1 MAIEWNWPVQIPR
14 FTTAKYEKKKAEHV
28 EEYGYRVHI
37 PRFDDI
43 IHLGTPKK
51 ATEAELKA
59 YFLRDYQT
67 LGGERYKEIHDSFLK
82 RKERIERMM
91 DSPAPIWYQNLAS
104 AMTFID
110 DLEDALS
117 TVAMI
122 GRIAA
127 RFAPRLFGKLFR
139 GPIGW
144 IMLINDLLN
153 ISQLITCLPMGA
165 FSKKRVMEDLVLHN
179 PFSKKA
185 RLKRA
190 RRFRRWWPSFG
201 DILETLQTTDNIF
214 GIGLSL
220 GPLVGFMADSFFGTY
235 RMIRG
240 DKVRW
245 GSEPPELYPHEL
257 IAMRAFRALPIM
269 FLGGDAI
276 SDDDKFMAIIT
287 ANLSLQVIREYSQEW
302 NLLDHLENIDDIELI
317 PPTPTNPLTRLA
329 LEDAGVNPDTQ
340 IGFPTFS
347 PQEYTFKNLSTQYM
361 VRASNDFVKYADDNQ
376 HNMKGWVAAN
386 NATEYAE
393 GILALFEGSDQLEA
407 TLKSPPQNIL
417 NAMQGKYDREKSMK
431 ELQALKEAQDIELE
445 SIEDFEEYWNEYQRR
460 KAAEETQ
467 KEEDE
472 RMEQIRRLMN
482 QLQYF
487 LENWRGD
494 YMGSIPNWPP
504 GGMVKGPIEWVYLDN
519 YHEIWNPPQSW
530 RSKPKYSSYDKIS
543 WQLEHDA
550 TPWYVKYCLWGM
562 VLGDFEGGVTTY
574 WARARAIAEAKI
586 PYSFNPMANIK
597 GRGEIRFPAYATI
610 FLYCRQECNLDILPD
625 FMLEFLQKI
634 TAGKY

>member
-1 MAIEWNWPVQIPR
+1 MAVEWNWPVQLPR
-14 FTTAKYEKKKAEHV
+14 FTTDEYEKKKTKHN

-43 IHLGTPKK
+43 IHLGAPRK
-51 ATEAELKA
+51 AEEWEMKA
-59 YFLRDYQT
+59 YFLRDYQN
-67 LGGERYKEIHDSFLK
+67 LGGERYKEIHEMFLK
-82 RKERIERMM
+82 RKVRIERML
-91 DSPAPIWYQNLAS
+91 DSPAPIWYQNIAS

-117 TVAMI
+117 TVSMI

-127 RFAPRLFGKLFR
+127 RFAPRIFGKLFR

-144 IMLINDLLN
+144 IMLLNDLLN
-153 ISQLITCLPMGA
+153 ISQLIMCFPINAG
-165 FSKKRVMEDLVLHN
+165 SKKRMMEDLVRSN

-190 RRFRRWWPSFG
+190 LRFRRWWPSMG

-220 GPLVGFMADSFFGTY
+220 GPLVGFVSDAFFGTY
-235 RMIRG
+235 KMAAG
-240 DKVRW
+240 HKVKW
-245 GSEPPELYPHEL
+245 GSSPPPLFPHEL

-287 ANLSLQVIREYSQEW
+287 ANLSLQVIRAYSEEY
-302 NLLDHLENIDDIELI
+302 NILDHLVNIDDVYLI
-317 PPTPTNPLTRLA
+317 PPTPTNLLTRRA
-329 LEDAGVNPDTQ
+329 LEDAGMNPDTQ

-347 PQEYTFKNLSTQYM
+347 PEEYTFKNLSSQYM
-361 VRASNDFVKYADDNQ
+361 IRAANDFNKYAHDNQ
-376 HNMKGWVAAN
+376 YNMKGWVAAN

-407 TLKSPPQNIL
+407 TLKEPSQDIV
-417 NAMQGKYDREKSMK
+417 NAMKGKYDREKSMA
-431 ELQALKEAQDIELE
+431 ELAALKKAQDIELE
-445 SIEDFEEYWNEYQRR
+445 SIEDFEEYWDEYQRR
-460 KAAEETQ
+460 QAKGETQ

-472 RMEQIRRLMN
+472 RMLEIRRLMN
-482 QLQYF
+482 KLQYY
-487 LENWRGD
+487 LENWRGY
-494 YMGSIPNWPP
+494 YMGEIPNWPP
-504 GGMVKGPIEWVYLDN
+504 GGMVEGPIEWLYSEN
-519 YHEIWNPPQSW
+519 YHEIWNPPSSW
-530 RSKPKYSSYDKIS
+530 RSLPKKTTYDKIS
-543 WQLEHDA
+543 WQLEHPA

-562 VLGDFEGGVTTY
+562 MLGDFEGGLLNY
-574 WARARAIAEAKI
+574 WPRARALAEAKI
-586 PYSFNPMANIK
+586 PYSFNPAVNIK
-597 GRGEIRFPAYATI
+597 GRGEIRYPAYAHI

-625 FMLEFLQKI
+625 FMLEFLQTI
-634 TAGKY
+634 TSGNY